1 MKSRGLGDVYK
12 RQEEV
17 DAIGSELVDRYGPM
31 PEPVQALLGVARFRL
46 LCRQAGIH
54 EVVPAGR
61 NIRFSPVDLPESR
74 VMRLKRLYPG
84 SVVKHTAGLVLVPK
98 PMTAKI
104 GGRPLGGAEL
114 LQWTTDL
121 VTNVLAT
128 DTPGQ
133 RGQTD

>member
-1 MKSRGLGDVYK
+1 M
-12 RQEEV
+12 
-17 DAIGSELVDRYGPM
+17 
-31 PEPVQALLGVARFRL
+31 
-46 LCRQAGIH
+46 
-54 EVVPAGR
+54 
-61 NIRFSPVDLPESR
+61 
-74 VMRLKRLYPG
+74 
-84 SVVKHTAGLVLVPK
+84 VKHTAGLVLVPK

-121 VTNVLAT
+121 VTNVLVT